1 MLTVGLAADAA
12 ETVTFHNALE
22 SLALRNSRDV
32 DPVVVLENIDGN
44 HVAQIQFLF
53 EAGEFDQLT
62 LGSGVGLLEM
72 AHQRIAG
79 ILFRNLVIGKLHGRV
94 AVLLGSLHLRNN
106 TGTSFNH
113 SAWYILTLGTE
124 NGSHSDFFSN

>member
-62 LGSGVGLLEM
+62 
-72 AHQRIAG
+72 
-79 ILFRNLVIGKLHGRV
+79 
-94 AVLLGSLHLRNN
+94 
-106 TGTSFNH
+106 
-113 SAWYILTLGTE
+113 AWE
-124 NGSHSDFFSN
+124 WCWPS